1 MGCTVTYVV
10 PSFLFSASSSPAV
23 WNPLGDHQLFP
34 EHIQVLMCG
43 KRLSHL
49 EGCAL
54 YLLGR
59 LYQGWI
65 APEIDISLDNSS
77 SSRVKGS
84 EGVSTDSP
92 TANPPVS
99 SVSSFELRNM
109 EQAFEYLC
117 KSLRPKY
124 LSDDN
129 EEVCCLLFCYS
140 SYDSLLCLY
149 PSSDDYACVLLV
161 GGCSSPRRPAADQ
174 VPATAS

>member
-1 MGCTVTYVV
+1 
-10 PSFLFSASSSPAV
+10 
-23 WNPLGDHQLFP
+23 
-34 EHIQVLMCG
+34 MCG

-65 APEIDISLDNSS
+65 APEVKDSFDSS
-77 SSRVKGS
+77 SSRVRGTTVAAAS
-84 EGVSTDSP
+84 INSSP
-92 TANPPVS
+92 
-99 SVSSFELRNM
+99 SFELRNM

-129 EEVCCLLFCYS
+129 EEVCCCSVAAVMIHLS
-140 SYDSLLCLY
+140 MH
-149 PSSDDYACVLLV
+149 PSIHTSIHASIHASISIHPCGVSDDNAC
-161 GGCSSPRRPAADQ
+161 C
-174 VPATAS
+174 

>member
-1 MGCTVTYVV
+1 MGCTLTYVV
-10 PSFLFSASSSPAV
+10 PSFLSSASSSPAV

-92 TANPPVS
+92 IANPPVS
-99 SVSSFELRNM
+99 FVSSFELRNM

-129 EEVCCLLFCYS
+129 EEVCCCS
-140 SYDSLLCLY
+140 VTAVTILCF
-149 PSSDDYACVLLV
+149 ACIHPVTIMRA
-161 GGCSSPRRPAADQ
+161 CC
-174 VPATAS
+174 

>member
-1 MGCTVTYVV
+1 
-10 PSFLFSASSSPAV
+10 
-23 WNPLGDHQLFP
+23 
-34 EHIQVLMCG
+34 MCG

-65 APEIDISLDNSS
+65 APEIKVSLDSS
-77 SSRVKGS
+77 SSIIRSKGS
-84 EGVSTDSP
+84 EGVSTGS
-92 TANPPVS
+92 TAPVS
-99 SVSSFELRNM
+99 SSSFELRNM

-129 EEVCCLLFCYS
+129 EEVLIYSASIYLPIHLIMRACC
-140 SYDSLLCLY
+140 
-149 PSSDDYACVLLV
+149 
-161 GGCSSPRRPAADQ
+161 
-174 VPATAS
+174 

>member
-1 MGCTVTYVV
+1 MGCTVTYVL
-10 PSFLFSASSSPAV
+10 PSFLSSVSSSPAV

-65 APEIDISLDNSS
+65 SPEIKVSLDSSS

-84 EGVSTDSP
+84 EGVSTGA
-92 TANPPVS
+92 TAPVS
-99 SVSSFELRNM
+99 SSSFELRNM

-129 EEVCCLLFCYS
+129 EEVCC
-140 SYDSLLCLY
+140 
-149 PSSDDYACVLLV
+149 
-161 GGCSSPRRPAADQ
+161 CSA
-174 VPATAS
+174 ATAVTILYSASIHPVTTMRACC

>member
-1 MGCTVTYVV
+1 
-10 PSFLFSASSSPAV
+10 
-23 WNPLGDHQLFP
+23 
-34 EHIQVLMCG
+34 MCG

-65 APEIDISLDNSS
+65 APEIKVSLDS
-77 SSRVKGS
+77 SSRSIIRSKGS
-84 EGVSTDSP
+84 EGVSTGS
-92 TANPPVS
+92 TATAPVS
-99 SVSSFELRNM
+99 SSSFELRNM

-129 EEVCCLLFCYS
+129 EEVCCLLF
-140 SYDSLLCLY
+140 
-149 PSSDDYACVLLV
+149 
-161 GGCSSPRRPAADQ
+161 
-174 VPATAS
+174 

>member
-1 MGCTVTYVV
+1 M
-10 PSFLFSASSSPAV
+10 SSAYSSPAV

-65 APEIDISLDNSS
+65 APEIDVSLD

-84 EGVSTDSP
+84 EGFSTDSP
-92 TANPPVS
+92 IAPVS
-99 SVSSFELRNM
+99 SCVSSFELRNM

-129 EEVCCLLFCYS
+129 EEVCCLLFYYS

-149 PSSDDYACVLLV
+149 PSSDDYACMLLV